1 MNWIPY
7 RQGASIPAYPCLHI
21 RVWGVDR
28 GLSIVLRAAI
38 DTGATT
44 TVMPSHVLKEAG
56 AFRLTGRNVLCRGYD
71 GAVALL
77 PLYEVSL
84 SIEDHR
90 WPVHAQRAFDD
101 VLVIGAN
108 TPEPL
113 QPPLPGTPDALRPGA
128 PQALLGLDIIAAWHL
143 HLDGRNSRYAV
154 E

>member
-7 RQGASIPAYPCLHI
+7 RQGSSIPAYPCLHI
-21 RVWGVDR
+21 RVWGLDR
-28 GLSIVLRAAI
+28 ELSIALRAAI

-44 TVMPSHVLKEAG
+44 TVMPSHVLKEVG

-71 GAVALL
+71 GAAALL

-84 SIEDHR
+84 LIEDHR
-90 WPVHAQRAFDD
+90 WPDHARPQFDD
-101 VLVIGAN
+101 TLVIGAN

-113 QPPLPGTPDALRPGA
+113 QPPLPGTPDALRPDQ
-128 PQALLGLDIIAAWHL
+128 PQALLGLDILAAWHL
-143 HLDGRNSRYAV
+143 HLDGPNSRYAV